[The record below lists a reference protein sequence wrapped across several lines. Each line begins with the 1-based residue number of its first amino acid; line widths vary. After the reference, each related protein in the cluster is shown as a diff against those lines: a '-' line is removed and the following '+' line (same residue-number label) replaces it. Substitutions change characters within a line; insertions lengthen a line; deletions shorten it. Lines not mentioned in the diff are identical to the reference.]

1 MPALK
6 YFALY
11 KPFGTLS
18 QFTDEG
24 GNPGLSHIL
33 NVDQDVYPV
42 GRLDTDSEGLLLL
55 TNDRRV
61 NNELLNPNKAH
72 WRTYLAQVE
81 GEVTEEAI
89 MKLTLPMVIRLKKKD
104 HKTLPARAELLTEAP
119 DLPERIPPIRFRA
132 SIPTSWI
139 RIAIREGK
147 NRQVRKMT
155 ANVGFPTLRLVREGI
170 ESLTVAGMKPG
181 ELKEIPKD
189 EFFTSLNL
197 RLRP

>member
-1 MPALK
+1 MSAMK
-6 YFALY
+6 YYALY

-33 NVDQDVYPV
+33 DVDNDIYPV

-72 WRTYLAQVE
+72 WRSYLAQVE
-81 GEVTEEAI
+81 GKVTEEAI

-104 HKTLPARAELLTEAP
+104 HKTLPARAEKLDVVP
-119 DLPERIPPIRFRA
+119 GLPERIPPIRHRA
-132 SIPTSWI
+132 NIPTSWI
-139 RIAIREGK
+139 RLAIREGK

-155 ANVGFPTLRLVREGI
+155 AHVGFPTLRLVREGI
-170 ESLTVAGMKPG
+170 EELTITGMQPG
-181 ELKEIPKD
+181 EIKELSKE